1 MAQNEDRASAELIML
16 TRLGGNFIDEW
27 IKTQISLFLPSFAHD
42 NIVGTSEHETVSR
55 ALMALPAIPWLRGL
69 AKAVRGEQVGSVLQ
83 NIAAKFKT
91 VTVKFREKKRMGSLR
106 SLSTAVEMGAG
117 TSMSRAKPRG
127 SLSLARVN
135 SENITDTEKKKEKSR
150 QENFNDKADLH
161 SIQAEMRSRRRSSVA
176 SIDTSSVK
184 VGRGSLLMGD
194 LDNSGGFNSPKSA
207 SIL

>member
-1 MAQNEDRASAELIML
+1 ML

-106 SLSTAVEMGAG
+106 SLSATGFL
-117 TSMSRAKPRG
+117 RLLKPRKFPK
-127 SLSLARVN
+127 AQ
-135 SENITDTEKKKEKSR
+135 ITTLETCG
-150 QENFNDKADLH
+150 L
-161 SIQAEMRSRRRSSVA
+161 RRN
-176 SIDTSSVK
+176 TY
-184 VGRGSLLMGD
+184 MQT
-194 LDNSGGFNSPKSA
+194 
-207 SIL
+207 